1 MLLYGASGTGKTTLW
16 ATFPG
21 PILCLL
27 CSGSGRPGELKSVN
41 TPEFREKITPVVV
54 QSVEHLNSVVENG
67 AAGYAT
73 VVLDHASGFADLII
87 KELLGLD
94 TIPVTK
100 AKRAGKGESWSLVSQ
115 QQYGQ
120 LAVICKETFRN
131 LLNLP
136 GHVVIVS
143 QERVFG
149 GREDGGDPDV
159 IKPFVGAAL
168 TPSVAGWL
176 NPACDYIVQTF
187 KRQRSETTYTEVN
200 GKKLPMTKKLKGVDY
215 CLRVEP
221 HETFITK
228 FRVPGGLRQDVIVN
242 PTFDKIQQVIAGEV
256 ADDVPRQVAIG

>member
-1 MLLYGASGTGKTTLW
+1 MRMLLYGASGTGKTTLW

-41 TPEFREKITPVVV
+41 TPAYREKITPVVI
-54 QSVEHLNSVVENG
+54 QSVQHLHEILEND
-67 AAGYAT
+67 ASQFAT

-94 TIPVTK
+94 EIPVTK
-100 AKRAGKGESWSLVSQ
+100 AKRASKGESWSLVSQ

-120 LAVICKETFRN
+120 LAVICKETFRT

-136 GHVVIVS
+136 PNIVIVA

-149 GREDGGDPDV
+149 GREDGGDPEV
-159 IKPFVGAAL
+159 LKPFVGAAL

-187 KRQRSETTYTEVN
+187 KRPKTETSYTEVN
-200 GKKLPMTKKLKGVDY
+200 GKKLPMTKRVRGVDY

-221 HETFITK
+221 HDTFITK
-228 FRVPGGLRQDVIVN
+228 FRTPGGIRQDVIVN
-242 PTFDKIQQVIAGEV
+242 PSYEKIQQVIAGEV
-256 ADDVPRQVAIG
+256 AGPD